1 MSKQKR
7 FYLSEKELPTQ
18 WYNIQADLK
27 TKPLPLLNPQ
37 TKEPMGVE
45 DLAHIFSF
53 YFQNNKN

>member
-27 TKPLPLLNPQ
+27 TKPLPFLIHKLKSQ
-37 TKEPMGVE
+37 WVLKIW
-45 DLAHIFSF
+45 HIYSL
-53 YFQNNKN
+53 

>member
-45 DLAHIFSF
+45 DLAHIF
-53 YFQNNKN
+53 

>member
-37 TKEPMGVE
+37 TK
-45 DLAHIFSF
+45 
-53 YFQNNKN
+53 

>member
-27 TKPLPLLNPQ
+27 QSLFPCLIHKLKSQWVL
-37 TKEPMGVE
+37 KIW
-45 DLAHIFSF
+45 HISSL
-53 YFQNNKN
+53 